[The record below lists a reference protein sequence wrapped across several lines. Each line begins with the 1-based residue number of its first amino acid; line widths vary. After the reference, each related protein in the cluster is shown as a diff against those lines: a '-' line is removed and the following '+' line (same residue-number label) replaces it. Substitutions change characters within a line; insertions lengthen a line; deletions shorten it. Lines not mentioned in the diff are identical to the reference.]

1 MLRSPPLTRDVTFS
15 VTLLR
20 RKNIWG
26 GNDRWTPFPVMITLS
41 AVLFLLFNRV
51 LFIVDLAGVVIYS
64 RIIVMAS
71 LSVSIEKYL
80 STIPKLM
87 LLRRRITTPPP
98 YLLGRSLRLMIWIG
112 ISSLNL
118 LLGQVSLKVRMPKSF
133 PLRKRDVSIS
143 IFAQLRMLI

>member
-1 MLRSPPLTRDVTFS
+1 
-15 VTLLR
+15 
-20 RKNIWG
+20 
-26 GNDRWTPFPVMITLS
+26 MIILS

-51 LFIVDLAGVVIYS
+51 LFIVELAEVVIYS

-98 YLLGRSLRLMIWIG
+98 YLLGRSLRLMI
-112 ISSLNL
+112 
-118 LLGQVSLKVRMPKSF
+118 
-133 PLRKRDVSIS
+133 
-143 IFAQLRMLI
+143 